1 VTAGPNAGTITI
13 TASTASFSVNFN
25 LTARLPGPSGVKFAN
40 AAFPDTQQQNVAP
53 GEIVV
58 ISGAGIATGVQGLV
72 TAYNIIGVPQ
82 LSLSGI
88 SVTFNGVGAPIYYVL
103 TANGQPDQVAVQV
116 PFETSAGAASV
127 VINSAGGGSGTFSV
141 QVVPFAPG
149 IFETTLGGQK
159 IAVAVRSDGSYV
171 SPSNPAHPGETI
183 RIYVTGLGAVAPTAV
198 TGGTGVP
205 GQAVTAP
212 NLAIG
217 LNNGGVPYLA
227 AEYAPG
233 MVGVYVITLQ
243 IPSDTQTGPAQPI
256 GVIAFDAF
264 GNAYFAQGSVIPI
277 E

>member
-1 VTAGPNAGTITI
+1 
-13 TASTASFSVNFN
+13 
-25 LTARLPGPSGVKFAN
+25 
-40 AAFPDTQQQNVAP
+40 
-53 GEIVV
+53 
-58 ISGAGIATGVQGLV
+58 
-72 TAYNIIGVPQ
+72 
-82 LSLSGI
+82 
-88 SVTFNGVGAPIYYVL
+88 
-103 TANGQPDQVAVQV
+103 
-116 PFETSAGAASV
+116 